1 MAITVKEPK
10 PKRAAAPA
18 PAAAAK
24 DGAAEEGG
32 AEGDEEEEE
41 EDEKG
46 GGEEEVE
53 EEVQFVKLVTNG
65 ELAPIE
71 QKFPGCARKFRA
83 FQRAVIEKTQ
93 TPSDDSTEKVH
104 KATVELMNT
113 LLSVAGSKISSTS
126 ISIEPARKK
135 QKRSKLDSFSF
146 GAASID
152 ALANSSKKRNTVRDT
167 EGLPVKKKNI
177 PASSPYGAIKYSP
190 SFPVCLNYS

>member
-1 MAITVKEPK
+1 VNESK
-10 PKRAAAPA
+10 
-18 PAAAAK
+18 PAAAE
-24 DGAAEEGG
+24 AAENGE
-32 AEGDEEEEE
+32 DQEE
-41 EDEKG
+41 EDEDEEE

-53 EEVQFVKLVTNG
+53 EEVQFVKLVTTA

-71 QKFPGCARKFRA
+71 EHFPGCSRKFRA
-83 FQRAVIEKTQ
+83 FQRAVNEKTL

-135 QKRSKLDSFSF
+135 QRTSKLDSFAF

-152 ALANSSKKRNTVRDT
+152 ALANSSKKRSTVPHT
-167 EGLPVKKKNI
+167 EGQPVKKKNI